1 MTDYMIQAVLVSS
14 LLILFVLAVRK
25 GLRRYM
31 GSVAIYALWAVVA
44 GSLLLPLPQFLCKQA
59 TGKELFLLQSPF
71 PVRTIVDGFLRDSK
85 TVDDS
90 RKTDHET
97 VVTVKPSTGSQTNG
111 IKPVEE
117 VEEKSGKKN
126 EKSDKTQI
134 PLWKT
139 YGKNYGRSALWFL
152 GFFLLLIRQFVQEET
167 FRKRLLEER
176 SCVPEKGVVAE
187 KKEQGCYS
195 IPWKGS
201 PFLFRSRGRKLD
213 IYVPEAMLEEKEA
226 LSYAILHE
234 SVHQRHGD
242 IWWAYL
248 RNFLV
253 ALYWFHPLVWVAAH
267 MSREDCELA
276 CDAAVI
282 EKLSEKETLA
292 YGNSLLYVAALPF
305 GQKPGFFT
313 VATNLRGSRSQL
325 EKRIRCMRQKQNKH
339 RWITACVVVVAFAV
353 SGCGLSVSA
362 KPDQGKVQKVSVKQN
377 VADKTQEKT
386 KQKSEENILTLE
398 QICADMKN
406 KNLTEENF
414 ESYRNWVQDSE
425 MGYDEVDDPES
436 NYYINFDYPVEK
448 DELQLKVSF
457 IKGDHSL
464 FGIWLQRKSNQDMI
478 CLYNGMKKPYA
489 STAEDVQQFIDHAYD
504 LQEDVTFRVPK
515 GLTLE
520 SYNANVGDYGGCLL
534 TPDAY
539 EGDFAPDEWKAAG
552 YVMRFSTQTGE
563 GSLGVSWKEEQIS
576 DVTIQWNHT
585 EVKKLGKI
593 SGLAASA
600 YLIKTEHDLYTA
612 AEWSELEHTE
622 NAEPVSSYWCIVM
635 ARPEDA
641 YGYAIALN
649 AKNYTKE
656 DAIAFAKT
664 VRYVK

>member
-1 MTDYMIQAVLVSS
+1 MTDYVIQALLVSS
-14 LLILFVLAVRK
+14 LLVLFLLAVRK
-25 GLRRYM
+25 GLRRYV
-31 GSVAIYALWAVVA
+31 GSVAIYALWALVA
-44 GSLLLPLPQFLCKQA
+44 VSLLLPLPQFMCRQA
-59 TGKELFLLQSPF
+59 AGKELFPLQSPVY
-71 PVRTIVDGFLRDSK
+71 VRHIVDGFRK
-85 TVDDS
+85 NQNTVDNN
-90 RKTDHET
+90 RKPGSET
-97 VVTVKPSTGSQTNG
+97 VKNVKALTGQQTAEA
-111 IKPVEE
+111 KPAGQSS
-117 VEEKSGKKN
+117 EKNLTESGDTQMQPW
-126 EKSDKTQI
+126 KSY
-134 PLWKT
+134 WKT
-139 YGKNYGRSALWFL
+139 YGLFDLWLF
-152 GFFLLLIRQFVQEET
+152 GFLLVLIRQFVQEEK
-167 FRKRLLEER
+167 FRKHLLEAR
-176 SCVPEKGVVAE
+176 SRVVAE
-187 KKEQGCYS
+187 VPSADGMQQRCYS
-195 IPWKGS
+195 IPWNGS

-213 IYVPEAMLEEKEA
+213 IYIPEQMLQEKEA

-267 MSREDCELA
+267 VSREDCELA
-276 CDAAVI
+276 CDAAVV
-282 EKLSEKETLA
+282 EKLSEKEKLA
-292 YGNSLLYVAALPF
+292 YGKSLLYVAALPF

-325 EKRIRCMRQKQNKH
+325 EKRIRCMRGKQTKN
-339 RWITACVVVVAFAV
+339 RWVLVAVLVVALAV
-353 SGCGLSVSA
+353 SGCGMAVSA
-362 KPDQGKVQKVSVKQN
+362 KPDNGKIQKENVRQN
-377 VADKTQEKT
+377 ATDKTQEN
-386 KQKSEENILTLE
+386 ELTLD
-398 QICADMKN
+398 QICTDMKN
-406 KNLTEENF
+406 KNLTEEDF
-414 ESYRNWVQDSE
+414 ESYSNWVQDSE
-425 MGYDEVDDPES
+425 MGYDDVDDPDS
-436 NYYINFDYPVEK
+436 NYYINFDYPVEN
-448 DELQLKVSF
+448 DQLQLKVSF

-478 CLYNGMKKPYA
+478 CLYNDMKKTYV

-504 LQEDVTFRVPK
+504 LQEDVTFQVPK

-520 SYNANVGDYGGCLL
+520 NYDATVGDYGGCLL

-576 DVTIQWNHT
+576 DVSIQWNHT

-641 YGYAIALN
+641 YGYVFALN

-664 VRYVK
+664 VRYVE